1 MDVDGNARV
10 AANGKRDIGALQLAR
25 PIAICQPFTAQLDA
39 NGTVTINPSDV
50 DGGSSDPNG
59 GSVTLSLDNDT
70 FTCADIGPNT
80 VTLTVTNN
88 DSPNSTAT
96 CTAIVTVEDNVP
108 PTITCPS
115 NQVGSV
121 DTSCLFTLPDY
132 TGLATVADN
141 CTASPTV
148 TQVPAPGT
156 QVTVGT
162 TNIVLTATDLASNTA
177 TCNFDVVVSDT
188 TPPTI
193 TCPADQI
200 GSVDTSCL
208 FTLPDYT
215 GLATAA
221 DNCFIVDVTQV
232 PAPGTQVTVGTTNI
246 VLTATDLASNTATC
260 NFDVV
265 VSDTTP
271 PTITCPADQ
280 IGSVDTSC
288 LFTLPDYTGLATA
301 ADNCF
306 IVDVTQVPLQE
317 PKLL

>member
-1 MDVDGNARV
+1 MV
-10 AANGKRDIGALQLAR
+10 
-25 PIAICQPFTAQLDA
+25 
-39 NGTVTINPSDV
+39 SD
-50 DGGSSDPNG
+50 
-59 GSVTLSLDNDT
+59 TT
-70 FTCADIGPNT
+70 
-80 VTLTVTNN
+80 
-88 DSPNSTAT
+88 
-96 CTAIVTVEDNVP
+96 P
-108 PTITCPS
+108 PTITCPAD
-115 NQVGSV
+115 QIGSV

-132 TGLATVADN
+132 TGLATAADN
-141 CTASPTV
+141 CFIVDV

-271 PTITCPADQ
+271 PTITCPADITQ
-280 IGSVDTSC
+280 DNDPGVC
-288 LFTLPDYTGLATA
+288 EAVVVFTPTAT
-301 ADNCF
+301 DNCGIAS
-306 IVDVTQVPLQE
+306 IVSVPDIG
-317 PKLL
+317 KYFSSWNYIGYGDSNGY